1 MGTGNPKNIFPDLVL
16 KATNINQG
24 QIWYKSPK
32 PTSVRISICSE
43 VLGWQGEPVLRG
55 GWQRKHPSHFD
66 TEISYETYASFQE
79 IKLKASSLLNY
90 CSDNTLT
97 LEGEAVPVAMVTLA
111 FTKLHLCVHSQTQS
125 RVWLCDPM
133 DCGPPGSSVHGMLQS
148 RILEWKKKKKNT
160 GVGCPFLLQG
170 IFLFQGLNPCFL
182 HWQVA
187 YLPLSHVGSLQL

>member
-1 MGTGNPKNIFPDLVL
+1 M
-16 KATNINQG
+16 
-24 QIWYKSPK
+24 
-32 PTSVRISICSE
+32 
-43 VLGWQGEPVLRG
+43 LRG

-125 RVWLCDPM
+125 RV
-133 DCGPPGSSVHGMLQS
+133 
-148 RILEWKKKKKNT
+148 
-160 GVGCPFLLQG
+160 
-170 IFLFQGLNPCFL
+170 
-182 HWQVA
+182 
-187 YLPLSHVGSLQL
+187 